1 MTRLVYGNI
10 ELQVLDGY
18 SMTKS
23 SQDVTFNSISCDF
36 TGYTQE
42 DLPDKYQEV
51 KLVEDGNVLFF
62 GYVDEYSF
70 KEMREVDIETE
81 IEITLLSPM
90 KLATLRTVILSG
102 TYQLLDLIPEVLQP
116 LIDDGY
122 EIKELDISN
131 RTITI
136 NYPLNT
142 VEYCM
147 NNLSNKFNFWW
158 FIDELK
164 GIHIR
169 DISLM
174 LSKKP
179 NYIYDNENRIPYLQ
193 YIKPTVSSEGYA
205 NVVNFKNVRIY
216 EYSNLEM
223 NGSTISSSHNPLI
236 DGQIITPIK
245 KDGQVDFNHP
255 CDINKANILKSGI
268 SIGKQDRFSYSYL
281 YGIHI
286 SGTYN
291 DNTTFQLYIR
301 YNRSTNMLETSSN
314 VGFDGNETDKDKE
327 FLLIRDSF
335 FNNLITGFKFNNES
349 KNLKTIT
356 VIRSDSA
363 LIWNINR
370 MYNDGAIYDKKGI
383 VSNTGIVETTIDMN
397 ESWKTLQEL
406 REIGVSYMNKN
417 SLKLDGELDLK
428 IDTTCSMQ
436 VGNTIKIDRLLF
448 TGTYIITK
456 IQLRF
461 VNNYKEWVI
470 TCKNGNMLN
479 NFIDVFRGE
488 NTQENEEKT
497 YKTSIVHYVE
507 EKINEVFEVIK

>member
-90 KLATLRTVILSG
+90 KLATLRTVMLSG
-102 TYQLLDLIPEVLQP
+102 TYRLLDLIPEVLKP
-116 LIDDGY
+116 LIDDGFSIEEL
-122 EIKELDISN
+122 EITN
-131 RTITI
+131 RTITT

-158 FIDELK
+158 FIDEHK
-164 GIHIR
+164 KIYIK

-179 NYIYDNENRIPYLQ
+179 NYKYDSENKIPYLQ

-205 NVVNFKNVRIY
+205 NVVNFNNVRIY
-216 EYSNLEM
+216 ESTYYDDSLEQNINPMM
-223 NGSTISSSHNPLI
+223 NKFNVTIKDGEQI
-236 DGQIITPIK
+236 DFAYPIDFTEKNIK
-245 KDGQVDFNHP
+245 KSLESQG
-255 CDINKANILKSGI
+255 LGTSG
-268 SIGKQDRFSYSYL
+268 FVL
-281 YGIHI
+281 YVV
-286 SGTYN
+286 GTYS
-291 DNTTFQLYIR
+291 DGSSFIIDITYD
-301 YNRSTNMLETSSN
+301 TNNGLVFRTPN
-314 VGFDGNETDKDKE
+314 VGFDGDGDNKE
-327 FLLIRDSF
+327 FSLIRDSF
-335 FNNLITGFKFNNES
+335 FSNLITGFKFSNSS
-349 KNLKTIT
+349 KNIISISTF
-356 VIRSDSA
+356 RSHSI
-363 LIWNINR
+363 LVYNIMR
-370 MYNDGAIYDKKGI
+370 LYNDGDIANKRGKI
-383 VSNTGIVETTIDMN
+383 SETGIVETTIDMN

-406 REIGVSYMNKN
+406 QEIGVSYMNKN
-417 SLKLDGELDLK
+417 SLKLDGELELK
-428 IDTTCSMQ
+428 IDTTCNMQ
-436 VGNTIKIDRLLF
+436 VGNTIKIDKLLF
-448 TGTYIITK
+448 TGIYIITK

-479 NFIDVFRGE
+479 NFIDIFRGE

-507 EKINEVFEVIK
+507 EKINEVFEVVK

>member
-1 MTRLVYGNI
+1 M
-10 ELQVLDGY
+10 E
-18 SMTKS
+18 
-23 SQDVTFNSISCDF
+23 
-36 TGYTQE
+36 
-42 DLPDKYQEV
+42 
-51 KLVEDGNVLFF
+51 
-62 GYVDEYSF
+62 
-70 KEMREVDIETE
+70 
-81 IEITLLSPM
+81 
-90 KLATLRTVILSG
+90 
-102 TYQLLDLIPEVLQP
+102 
-116 LIDDGY
+116 
-122 EIKELDISN
+122 
-131 RTITI
+131 
-136 NYPLNT
+136 
-142 VEYCM
+142 
-147 NNLSNKFNFWW
+147 
-158 FIDELK
+158 
-164 GIHIR
+164 
-169 DISLM
+169 
-174 LSKKP
+174 
-179 NYIYDNENRIPYLQ
+179 YIY
-193 YIKPTVSSEGYA
+193 
-205 NVVNFKNVRIY
+205 
-216 EYSNLEM
+216 
-223 NGSTISSSHNPLI
+223 
-236 DGQIITPIK
+236 
-245 KDGQVDFNHP
+245 
-255 CDINKANILKSGI
+255 
-268 SIGKQDRFSYSYL
+268 
-281 YGIHI
+281 I

-417 SLKLDGELDLK
+417 SLKLDGELELK

-479 NFIDVFRGE
+479 NFIDIFRGE

-507 EKINEVFEVIK
+507 EKINEVFEVVK

>member
-81 IEITLLSPM
+81 IEITLLSPI

-142 VEYCM
+142 VVYCM
-147 NNLSNKFNFWW
+147 NNLSNKFSFWW

-164 GIHIR
+164 GIHVK

-174 LSKKP
+174 LSIVKFEQF
-179 NYIYDNENRIPYLQ
+179 I
-193 YIKPTVSSEGYA
+193 G
-205 NVVNFKNVRIY
+205 
-216 EYSNLEM
+216 
-223 NGSTISSSHNPLI
+223 
-236 DGQIITPIK
+236 IT
-245 KDGQVDFNHP
+245 
-255 CDINKANILKSGI
+255 
-268 SIGKQDRFSYSYL
+268 
-281 YGIHI
+281 
-286 SGTYN
+286 
-291 DNTTFQLYIR
+291 
-301 YNRSTNMLETSSN
+301 ET
-314 VGFDGNETDKDKE
+314 
-327 FLLIRDSF
+327 
-335 FNNLITGFKFNNES
+335 
-349 KNLKTIT
+349 
-356 VIRSDSA
+356 
-363 LIWNINR
+363 
-370 MYNDGAIYDKKGI
+370 
-383 VSNTGIVETTIDMN
+383 
-397 ESWKTLQEL
+397 
-406 REIGVSYMNKN
+406 
-417 SLKLDGELDLK
+417 
-428 IDTTCSMQ
+428 
-436 VGNTIKIDRLLF
+436 
-448 TGTYIITK
+448 
-456 IQLRF
+456 
-461 VNNYKEWVI
+461 
-470 TCKNGNMLN
+470 
-479 NFIDVFRGE
+479 
-488 NTQENEEKT
+488 
-497 YKTSIVHYVE
+497 
-507 EKINEVFEVIK
+507 